1 MRVAVDLMGGDG
13 CGQLNLGGCLS
24 YPYHDEMTAIGDST
38 RAARQKVGELAEKG
52 ARVVLCLR
60 SLKGKESFRVLL
72 KHAHNTFLAIGMQLL
87 AYQQVDALVS
97 SADTKE
103 IVVLGRGVLGILQGP
118 NRPATAKG
126 FQRPRGQFYMLESD
140 ASIKCS
146 PDLLRQF
153 GRLDSAL
160 QAACQQSATTAKDV
174 SVVAPDAKPRV
185 GFLNIGIERGKGNG
199 GAKRAISLLE
209 QQKCINYTKLIEP
222 SELFSVRADLIV
234 CNGYTGSLVLKT
246 IENMAGHQRGQLAE
260 LANERDTA
268 ALSAQIDS
276 DRYKGTLL
284 AGLNGVV
291 VKSHGSASERG
302 FAFAILQGREPTAS
316 RLIMASTQIPA
327 RK

>member
-13 CGQLNLGGCLS
+13 CGQLNLGGCLPS
-24 YPYHDEMTAIGDST
+24 PYHDKMTAIGDST
-38 RAARQKVGELAEKG
+38 HAAREKVSELAEKG
-52 ARVVLCLR
+52 AGVVPCLR
-60 SLKGKESFRVLL
+60 SLKGNESFRVLL
-72 KHAHNTFLAIGMQLL
+72 KHTHNTFLAIGMQLL

-103 IVVLGRGVLGILQGP
+103 IMVLGRGFLGILQGP

-174 SVVAPDAKPRV
+174 SVVAPDAKPCV
-185 GFLNIGIERGKGNG
+185 GLLNIDIERGRGNG
-199 GAKRAISLLE
+199 GAKWAISLLE
-209 QQKCINYTKLIEP
+209 QQKCINYIKLIEP

-234 CNGYTGSLVLKT
+234 SNGYTGSLVLKT

-276 DRYKGTLL
+276 DRYNGTLF
-284 AGLNGVV
+284 AGLNGVF
-291 VKSHGSASERG
+291 VKSHGCASEKG
-302 FAFAILQGREPTAS
+302 IALAILQGREPTAS
-316 RLIMASTQIPA
+316 QLIMASTQIPA
-327 RK
+327 RE